1 MSISSSPWLT
11 KLQYAFQDTQNIYLV
26 MEFHPGGDM
35 LSLLEKYDNVLPEDM
50 CRFYLAELVL
60 AIHSL
65 HHMGYVHR
73 YALILCIFIVFLIL
87 SKILI
92 EY

>member
-50 CRFYLAELVL
+50 CQFYLAELVL

-73 YALILCIFIVFLIL
+73 YALILYIFITSLFFQNAFLF
-87 SKILI
+87 
-92 EY
+92 